1 MIKILIYKI
10 IKMILNIFKKYST
23 LDKQKNI
30 IKTIIKNLN
39 IKDSQKE
46 TYLNSLDFLDEAW
59 LNNLYKSLQSFIW
72 EIEAKNLNDIKLKWF
87 SEIAWMR
94 KKEAVEK
101 QKEINNFWFL
111 LNNL

>member
-1 MIKILIYKI
+1 
-10 IKMILNIFKKYST
+10 MILNIFKRNSA
-23 LDKQKNI
+23 LENQKKI
-30 IKTIIKNLN
+30 IITIIKNLN

-46 TYLNSLDFLDEAW
+46 TYLNSLDFLDENW

-72 EIEAKNLNDIKLKWF
+72 EIEAKNLDDIKKQWF

>member
-1 MIKILIYKI
+1 
-10 IKMILNIFKKYST
+10 MILNIFKRNST
-23 LDKQKNI
+23 LENQKKI
-30 IKTIIKNLN
+30 IITIIKNLN

-46 TYLNSLDFLDEAW
+46 TYLNSLDFLDETW

-72 EIEAKNLNDIKLKWF
+72 EIETKNLEDIKIKWF

-94 KKEAVEK
+94 KKEAIEK